1 LVRVAWISRHQ
12 PLKAQVEE
20 LRRLF
25 GDVEIVHINETFRDA
40 KEVYREVKRSNCT
53 HAVVVLPLS
62 MIAHLVKHDDVI
74 WLWAEMEA
82 LHQCVLD
89 YCNEYNP
96 DTDVWLPLR
105 NSTKGRHMRF
115 KRFWRIREVRMVLEE
130 V

>member
-1 LVRVAWISRHQ
+1 MVRVAWVSRHQ

-20 LRRLF
+20 LHRLL
-25 GDVEIVHINETFRDA
+25 GNVEIVHVDRTFRDA
-40 KEVYREVKRSNCT
+40 GEVYREVKRSNCT

-115 KRFWRIREVRMVLEE
+115 KKFWRIREVRMVLEE